1 MRFRVW
7 KQELQE
13 STQKQIQS
21 LMLLFQEN
29 AIASFLQLQQKI
41 PRLLTG
47 SIAMVFNT
55 SLNGWYISKIYLENI
70 LMFFFFS

>member
-7 KQELQE
+7 KQELQK

-55 SLNGWYISKIYLENI
+55 SLNGWYISKIHLENI
-70 LMFFFFS
+70 LMFFFS